1 MRFEDSLAHEWL
13 QLARGDGIVVDDAD
27 INWEARENMWVF
39 SPREDQLER
48 VDTDTTMRFVDE
60 IIHLRRTALSDRRL
74 PEMIFYCWHDH
85 QARQLRFSLVSSSH
99 GRLPFARE
107 VQQVDLR
114 SIVGSV
120 VHNDWLN
127 PGWGEQE
134 HAGPA
139 TPSPDG
145 LQVFA
150 VKLTANT

>member
-60 IIHLRRTALSDRRL
+60 IIHLRCTALSDRRL

-127 PGWGEQE
+127 PSWGEQE

-139 TPSPDG
+139 TRSPDG